1 MHSRGVKP
9 LLSRMTGEG
18 RYQYYFRKSMLRRSN
33 GIDDQAH
40 KRYVLISLPEEGLKI
55 PMMDPDNQE
64 RHKTAYTI
72 TVDYKH
78 GLSCLDIISRHHNRD
93 FRP

>member
-1 MHSRGVKP
+1 
-9 LLSRMTGEG
+9 
-18 RYQYYFRKSMLRRSN
+18 MLRRSN

-40 KRYVLISLPEEGLKI
+40 KRYVWISLPEERLKI
-55 PMMDPDNQE
+55 PMMVPDNQE

-78 GLSCLDIISRHHNRD
+78 GLPCLNIHHNRD